1 MLNYKTKGETD
12 LMKIE
17 KLSECSVKIIL
28 TGKDLSDYGIRYDSW
43 DSQSAAGFLLSV
55 SDEIKEKTGADITS
69 EKLYVEIFSRIN
81 SCLIFVSFPPKSTRR
96 IRKEQIVC
104 TFPDFESLK
113 SFCRKI
119 YDEFPEMIYSDSLY
133 YSPCTLR
140 LIFEIPSEYLRF
152 VENSAGEGTVSE
164 YDAVTRAS
172 THEYYVCAESY
183 NAVEKIVNL

>member
-1 MLNYKTKGETD
+1 
-12 LMKIE
+12 MKIE
-17 KLSECSVKIIL
+17 KLSEYSVKITL

-55 SDEIKEKTGADITS
+55 SEKIKEKTGKDITS

-81 SCLIFVSFPPKSTRR
+81 SCLIFVSFPSKSTRK
-96 IRKEQIVC
+96 IRKELIVC

-119 YDEFPEMIYSDSLY
+119 HDEFPEMIYSDSLY
-133 YSPCTLR
+133 YSSCTLR
-140 LIFEIPSEYLRF
+140 LILEISSECRCF
-152 VENSAGEGTVSE
+152 AEDFAGEGTVSE
-164 YDAVTRAS
+164 YDAVAQAS
-172 THEYYVCAESY
+172 TREYYVCAEPC